1 MVKIETYQA
10 LANRLLTAE
19 NSRMPIAPITEEYAQ
34 ISVDE
39 AYQVQFR
46 LIENKLAATPNSR
59 MAGKKIGLTSLAMQ
73 NLFGVYEPIY
83 GCLLSSMEVVN
94 DGIIQLEKLI
104 SPKVE
109 PEIAFIL
116 KKDLTGPGVS
126 VAEVLRATDA
136 VVPAL
141 EIADCRIKDW
151 KIKPADAVADNSS
164 GARFILGG
172 KLTRPGDLDL
182 SLTGLVFKKNGEL
195 LGTAAGAAV
204 LGHPAAAVAWM
215 ANKMAEFG
223 VTLKAG
229 EVVLAGA
236 MTGSVAPAPGD
247 YFEACFDRLGSVGVR
262 FTV

>member
-126 VAEVLRATDA
+126 VAEVL
-136 VVPAL
+136 
-141 EIADCRIKDW
+141 
-151 KIKPADAVADNSS
+151 
-164 GARFILGG
+164 GQ
-172 KLTRPGDLDL
+172 LTR
-182 SLTGLVFKKNGEL
+182 
-195 LGTAAGAAV
+195 
-204 LGHPAAAVAWM
+204 
-215 ANKMAEFG
+215 
-223 VTLKAG
+223 
-229 EVVLAGA
+229 
-236 MTGSVAPAPGD
+236 
-247 YFEACFDRLGSVGVR
+247 
-262 FTV
+262 

>member
-1 MVKIETYQA
+1 MAKTETYEA
-10 LANRLLTAE
+10 LADRLLTAE
-19 NSRMPIAPITEEYAQ
+19 SSQGPIAPITEEFAQ
-34 ISVDE
+34 MSVDE

-46 LIENKLAATPNSR
+46 LIEAKLAASR
-59 MAGKKIGLTSLAMQ
+59 DSRVAGKKIGLTSLAMQ

-83 GCLLSSMEVVN
+83 GCLLSNMEVAN
-94 DGIIQLEKLI
+94 DGIIQLGKLI

-109 PEIAFIL
+109 PEIALIL
-116 KKDLTGPGVS
+116 KRDLTGPGVS
-126 VAEVLRATDA
+126 AAEVLRATEA
-136 VVPAL
+136 AVPAL

-172 KLTRPGDLDL
+172 KLTRPRDLDL
-182 SLTGLVFKKNGEL
+182 SLTGLVFKKNGDI

-215 ANKMAEFG
+215 INKMAEFG

-236 MTGSVAPAPGD
+236 MTGSIAPTPGD

-262 FTV
+262 FTS